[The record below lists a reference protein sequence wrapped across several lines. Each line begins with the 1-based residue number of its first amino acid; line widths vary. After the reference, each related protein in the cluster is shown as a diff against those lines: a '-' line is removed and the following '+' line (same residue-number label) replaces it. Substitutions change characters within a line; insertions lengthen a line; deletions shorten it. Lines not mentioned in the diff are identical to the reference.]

1 MIVDSGEDMA
11 TQDPWLETALG
22 LGPNCN
28 HLSSV
33 TLHVKSLPVKEGY
46 GSP

>member
-1 MIVDSGEDMA
+1 MIVGSGEDMA
-11 TQDPWLETALG
+11 TQDPWLETVLG

-33 TLHVKSLPVKEGY
+33 ILYANPLPVKEGY